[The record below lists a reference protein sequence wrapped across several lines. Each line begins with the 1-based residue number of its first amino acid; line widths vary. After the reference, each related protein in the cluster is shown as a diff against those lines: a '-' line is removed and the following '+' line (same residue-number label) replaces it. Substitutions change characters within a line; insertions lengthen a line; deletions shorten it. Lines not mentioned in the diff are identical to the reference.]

1 MVRAFIKLN
10 KQLKSLKQKQSCT
23 KVYDFLKFS
32 MTIFSIKKPRIGS
45 GSELLIWIRQINR
58 ILADPDLK
66 I

>member
-32 MTIFSIKKPRIGS
+32 MTIFSKKKQGTETGHS
-45 GSELLIWIRQINR
+45 VE
-58 ILADPDLK
+58 
-66 I
+66 